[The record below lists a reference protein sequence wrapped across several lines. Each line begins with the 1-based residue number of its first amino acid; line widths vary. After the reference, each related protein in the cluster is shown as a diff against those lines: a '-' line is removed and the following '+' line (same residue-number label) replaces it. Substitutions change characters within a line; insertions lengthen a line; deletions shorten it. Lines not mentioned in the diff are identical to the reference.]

1 VPETAVAVVNGY
13 RALSLCRHA
22 ASPLF
27 APLMLVLIN
36 LDSAVQ
42 RRQAMARQLEQHGLE
57 FDRVG
62 VDLRC
67 VRPWEVQAQI
77 QSRFPQL
84 QFDRKTLSD
93 AEIGCWLSH
102 LTAWQRLLQQSDQA
116 GCCTVIEDDL
126 TLLPGFANVV
136 KALRGR
142 RQQEAAFGVEAD
154 SNLDLIYLGT
164 SSRSVSQRRR
174 TQINGL
180 SVHKPLGVIYNT
192 WGYTVSRGYA
202 ARFFAAGPR
211 WIRSPIDHFLGG
223 RGGRAGPRI
232 GVLQPAVV
240 IEDPV
245 LGAASQIGPYTR
257 RLDRS
262 HLIENVRR
270 RILASTLS
278 EFYYTLYRYL

>member
-1 VPETAVAVVNGY
+1 
-13 RALSLCRHA
+13 
-22 ASPLF
+22 
-27 APLMLVLIN
+27 MLVLIN

-42 RRQAMARQLEQHGLE
+42 RRQAMARQLERCALA

-67 VRPWEVQAQI
+67 VRPYEVQAQI
-77 QSRFPQL
+77 QSRFPRL
-84 QFDRKTLSD
+84 RFDRKTLSD

-102 LTAWQRLLQQSDQA
+102 LTAWQRLLQKGDQVS
-116 GCCTVIEDDL
+116 CCTVIEDDL

-136 KALRGR
+136 KALCGR
-142 RQQEAAFGVEAD
+142 RQQDAAFGAHED

-164 SSRSVSQRRR
+164 SSRSVSQRCR

-180 SVHKPLGVIYNT
+180 WVHKPLGIIYNT
-192 WGYTVSRGYA
+192 WGYTISRVYA
-202 ARFFAAGPR
+202 TRFFASGPR
-211 WIRSPIDHFLGG
+211 LIRLPIDHFLGG

-232 GVLQPAVV
+232 GVLQPPILV
-240 IEDPV
+240 EDPV

-270 RILASTLS
+270 RILASPLS

>member
-1 VPETAVAVVNGY
+1 
-13 RALSLCRHA
+13 
-22 ASPLF
+22 
-27 APLMLVLIN
+27 MLVLIN

-42 RRQAMARQLEQHGLE
+42 RRQAMARQLEQHGLA

-67 VRPWEVQAQI
+67 VRPCEVQAQI
-77 QSRFPQL
+77 QSRFPDIR
-84 QFDRKTLSD
+84 FDRKTLSD

-102 LTAWQRLLQQSDQA
+102 LTAWQRLLGQGDQNSF
-116 GCCTVIEDDL
+116 CTVIEDDL
-126 TLLPGFANVV
+126 TLLPGFANVL

-142 RQQEAAFGVEAD
+142 RQQDAAFGAAAD
-154 SNLDLIYLGT
+154 CNLDLIYLGT
-164 SSRSVSQRRR
+164 SSRSLSQRRR

-180 SVHKPLGVIYNT
+180 WVHKPLGVVYNT
-192 WGYTVSRGYA
+192 WAYAVSRRYA
-202 ARFFAAGPR
+202 QRFFASGPR
-211 WIRSPIDHFLGG
+211 FIRLPIDHFLGG
-223 RGGRAGPRI
+223 RGGRAAPRI
-232 GVLQPAVV
+232 GVLQPLVV
-240 IEDPV
+240 AEDPI